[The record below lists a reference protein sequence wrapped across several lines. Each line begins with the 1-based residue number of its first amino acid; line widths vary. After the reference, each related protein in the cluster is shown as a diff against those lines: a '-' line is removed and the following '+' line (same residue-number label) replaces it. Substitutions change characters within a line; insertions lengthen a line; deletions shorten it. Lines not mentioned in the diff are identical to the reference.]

1 MNWMRTPPLTLKWP
15 KCLRYTLAEC
25 MAYPN
30 KGELWTDRNEAIAPQ
45 RITSRYSVMQ
55 HLWMTSGSRMFRDL
69 LIGGFLG
76 IAVWLWR
83 IQKRQAS
90 SAQAIGN
97 LPPSA
102 NLEEQ
107 LALALEQRTQA
118 ETQIAELNQLAT
130 DRAIEL
136 IQLQVENSE
145 LWEKIAELSQK
156 KTRKKRTPKLEVDS
170 PLPDTQTD
178 THLDSPQNAEST
190 PVFALNLDLIQEKQ
204 IETTAATQLL
214 QSVFVE
220 EPIENFSQPP
230 SQGEV
235 IGLDV
240 AHSTFLQI
248 LSQQLHWT
256 REDLAQQAQ
265 QADLLLDG
273 ALEVINDIAFD
284 RCDEALTDGEDPIE
298 LNPDVLQVL
307 LS

>member
-1 MNWMRTPPLTLKWP
+1 
-15 KCLRYTLAEC
+15 
-25 MAYPN
+25 
-30 KGELWTDRNEAIAPQ
+30 
-45 RITSRYSVMQ
+45 
-55 HLWMTSGSRMFRDL
+55 MFRDL

-76 IAVWLWR
+76 IAIWLWQF
-83 IQKRQAS
+83 QKRQTS
-90 SAQAIGN
+90 SAPAQLIGT

-102 NLEEQ
+102 NLAEQ
-107 LALALEQRTQA
+107 LALALEQRSQA

-136 IQLQVENSE
+136 VQLQVENAE
-145 LWEKIAELSQK
+145 LREKIAELSQK
-156 KTRKKRTPKLEVDS
+156 KTRKKRTPKLEIES
-170 PLPDTQTD
+170 PISDNHTE
-178 THLDSPQNAEST
+178 HLENPEPT

-214 QSVFVE
+214 QTVFVE
-220 EPIENFSQPP
+220 EPIAVGAPQPP
-230 SQGEV
+230 SNGEM

-248 LSQQLHWT
+248 LSQQLHWS
-256 REDLAQQAQ
+256 REDLAQKT
-265 QADLLLDG
+265 DLLLDG
-273 ALEVINDIAFD
+273 ALEVINEVAFD